1 MKRKKVNAM
10 TLVGKKT
17 GKLLLMLLF
26 ILGGVIGMTMI
37 QPQQALAAAAAQA
50 QIGIVDYTYLIDHHS
65 DTPKANEALQA
76 ERETAQKE
84 YIQKSAVLNDI
95 GKKEL
100 ERQLNQR
107 VEQKR
112 LELLK
117 PITDKIDAAI
127 KEVAQSKKLTAVAYK
142 NTFAYG
148 GVDITQ
154 EVAAKLGEK

>member
-1 MKRKKVNAM
+1 M
-10 TLVGKKT
+10 TFVGTKT

-26 ILGGVIGMTMI
+26 VLGGTVGMTMI
-37 QPQQALAAAAAQA
+37 QPQTAWAAAAAPA

-76 ERETAQKE
+76 EREAAQKE
-84 YIQKSAVLNDI
+84 YNQKSVVLNDI

-117 PITDKIDAAI
+117 PITDRIDAAI
-127 KEVAQSKKLTAVAYK
+127 QEVAQSRKLMAVAFK

-148 GVDITQ
+148 GVDITP